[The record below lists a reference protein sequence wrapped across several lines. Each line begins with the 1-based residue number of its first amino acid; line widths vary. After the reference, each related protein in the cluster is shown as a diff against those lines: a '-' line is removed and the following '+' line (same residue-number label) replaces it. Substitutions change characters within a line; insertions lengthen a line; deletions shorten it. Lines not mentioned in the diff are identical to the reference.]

1 MTNEELFYLL
11 QKFWP
16 DTINGTHYLTGHRL
30 DTEGKQL
37 GQAFLQFWRLPDPQP
52 SKGQL
57 LNWWE
62 QYKDEIRSTI
72 AGVHHR
78 WERAERLLRADALVC
93 RAEDAGDEAAA
104 AAARKYRQALRDVPQ
119 QKGFPFAFDWPVPPD
134 DGEVQNVARRDAV
147 LRHLDEATAQPN
159 PIAAMSADMLPP
171 VTSLTVHADG
181 TTSPALPPPEPPMFE
196 YGNLE
201 TGKAMKPPEQRKPI
215 VPQLGPDEVAA
226 TAGGEDDDEPLPHS
240 PGYEE
245 SIPVDGGTSEST
257 IPIEEPPPFQPSPQ
271 PPIEALG
278 QPDVQ
283 ATIALAE
290 DPAAKLRAFLSA
302 NPDVVTYIEENTPA
316 PESEPDPESDPDND
330 TGSTTT

>member
-16 DTINGTHYLTGHRL
+16 NTINGTHYLTGHRL

-37 GQAFLQFWRLPDPQP
+37 GEAFIQFWRLPDPQP
-52 SKGQL
+52 SKGKL
-57 LNWWE
+57 LDWWA
-62 QYKDEIRSTI
+62 QYGDEIRATV

-78 WERAERLLRADALVC
+78 WERAERLLRADALVY
-93 RAEDAGDEAAA
+93 RAEDAGDDAKAEL
-104 AAARKYRQALRDVPQ
+104 ARKYRQALRDVPQ
-119 QKGFPFAFDWPVPPD
+119 QQGFPFAFEWPVPPD

-171 VTSLTVHADG
+171 VTLLNVNADG
-181 TTSPALPPPEPPMFE
+181 TTGPLLPPPEEPMRE

-201 TGKAMKPPEQRKPI
+201 TRTPMKPPDQRKQPI
-215 VPQLGPDEVAA
+215 VPMLGADGAEA
-226 TAGGEDDDEPLPHS
+226 TDDDEPLPHS

-245 SIPVDGGTSEST
+245 SIPPNDGISESS
-257 IPIEEPPPFQPSPQ
+257 EPVFEAPPFQPSPQ
-271 PPIEALG
+271 PPIKALG

-283 ATIALAE
+283 ATIALAD
-290 DPAAKLRAFLSA
+290 DPVEKLRAFLAA
-302 NPDVVTYIEENTPA
+302 NPDVVTYLEENPPA
-316 PESEPDPESDPDND
+316 PEPEPDPAADVGGQTS
-330 TGSTTT
+330 